1 MFTSQTHL
9 QVKPM
14 RLYSSFEI
22 VAVTDTMIVITDM
35 DMGRTITNDADNV
48 IAALQE
54 ILPKGIGCRQVYYRD
69 TGLRYDRLLVGPD
82 DQFGGFRSCTEQQHE
97 FFKQFNSSPAMWTVY
112 GDTYAGKD
120 VQVVEGAHQT

>member
-1 MFTSQTHL
+1 MFTSRAHL
-9 QVKPM
+9 QVKTM

-22 VAVTDTMIVITDM
+22 VSVTDTMIVITDM

-48 IAALQE
+48 INTLQE
-54 ILPKGIGCRQVYYRD
+54 ILPSGIGCRQVYYRD

-82 DQFGGFRSCTEQQHE
+82 GQFGGFRACTVQQHE
-97 FFKQFNSSPAMWTVY
+97 FFKQFNSSTAMWTVY

-120 VQVVEGAHQT
+120 VRVVEGT